1 MPGRYTTDATFIVR
15 QLQEK
20 YQQKKKNIYFVFAD
34 LEKAFDH
41 VPRRVLW
48 WEMRKLRFNE
58 WIIIVAMEVLSH
70 EFRAD
75 CLLELL
81 QVDYIVIVAESLGEL
96 KVRLK
101 NWKDGL
107 EEKEVKVNFG
117 YTQVLRSI

>member
-1 MPGRYTTDATFIVR
+1 M
-15 QLQEK
+15 
-20 YQQKKKNIYFVFAD
+20 
-34 LEKAFDH
+34 AFDH

-58 WIIIVAMEVLSH
+58 WIAIVAIEVLYH
-70 EFRAD
+70 EFTAG

-81 QVDYIVIVAESLGEL
+81 QVVYIVIVAESLGEL

-107 EEKEVKVNFG
+107 EEKELKVNFG
-117 YTQVLRSI
+117 

>member
-1 MPGRYTTDATFIVR
+1 M
-15 QLQEK
+15 
-20 YQQKKKNIYFVFAD
+20 
-34 LEKAFDH
+34 AFDH

-58 WIIIVAMEVLSH
+58 WIAIVAIEALSH
-70 EFRAD
+70 EFTAG

-81 QVDYIVIVAESLGEL
+81 QVVYIVIVAESLGEL

-107 EEKEVKVNFG
+107 EEKELKANFG
-117 YTQVLRSI
+117 